1 MIKVTDYIVK
11 RLEEYG
17 IKHVFMISGGG
28 AMHLNDSFGKS
39 EKIEYICNHHEQ
51 ASAMAA
57 EGYSRVKGELSVVC
71 VTTGPGGINTL
82 NGVFGQWTDSV
93 PVLYIS
99 GQVKTETLTTSYP
112 EIHLRQIGD
121 QEADIISIVK
131 PITKFAEQVKNP
143 LDVKRILD
151 EAIHTA
157 ISGRP
162 GPVWIDVPMDIQG
175 TFINEEDLQLSV
187 NCHCERT
194 PLFLT
199 KCQEKKEVTRSDDAA
214 IQSSLVNKWI
224 ASSQVPRN
232 DEINIVIEEI
242 QKAKRPLIVAGSGI
256 NISKTR
262 ESLLDFLEKVKIPVV
277 TTHNGFDLIPSDHP
291 LYIGRIGTIGQRAG
305 NFAVQNADLILFL
318 GTRNNIRQVSY
329 DWENFGKKAKKIAVD
344 IDLAELNKPTFNP
357 DIAIN
362 ADLREFFT
370 VTLNWLQ
377 NKANSR
383 TVVLCHYPVIQGL
396 SNDGQIP
403 KQVRNDTVVDFPDFS
418 EWISW
423 CRERKEKYPAVL
435 PEYKNVKNFVNP
447 YFFVETLTKCLAEK
461 SITVTGNGTA
471 SVCAFQA
478 SVVKENQR
486 FICNSGC
493 ASMGYD
499 LPAAIGA
506 CFANNKKDVICLAG
520 DGSLMMN
527 IQELQTVK
535 HHNLPIKLFIL
546 NNNGYISIKQTQN
559 NFFNGLM
566 VASDKGSGVSFPDF
580 IKVAQAFDLPA
591 IRISNQDNLKDEI
604 EKILSTKGPVVCEV
618 MLQNDYIFQ
627 PKHSSEKLPNGK
639 FVSKPLEDMYPFLNR
654 DEFKENMPD
663 WDE

>member
-1 MIKVTDYIVK
+1 MKKRELILIKVTDYIVK

-28 AMHLNDSFGKS
+28 AMHLNDSFGRS

-99 GQVKTETLTTSYP
+99 GQAKTETLTTSYP
-112 EIHLRQIGD
+112 ERRLRQVGD

-131 PITKFAEQVKNP
+131 PITKFAEQIKNP
-143 LDVKRILD
+143 IEIKKILD
-151 EAIHTA
+151 KAIHTA

-175 TFINEEDLQLSV
+175 AFIDEEALVNFNSLTDEVFFDYKQLSSQIDNV
-187 NCHCERT
+187 I
-194 PLFLT
+194 
-199 KCQEKKEVTRSDDAA
+199 KE
-214 IQSSLVNKWI
+214 IK
-224 ASSQVPRN
+224 
-232 DEINIVIEEI
+232 
-242 QKAKRPLIVAGSGI
+242 KAKRPLIVAGSGI

-262 ESLLDFLEKVKIPVV
+262 ESLLDFLEKIKIPVV
-277 TTHNGFDLIPSDHP
+277 TTHNGFDLVPSNHP

-305 NFAVQNADLILFL
+305 NFAVQNADLIIFL

-329 DWENFGKKAKKIAVD
+329 DWKNFGKKAKKITVD
-344 IDLAELNKPTFNP
+344 IDLAELNKPTFKP

-362 ADLREFFT
+362 MDLRDFFSI
-370 VTLNWLQ
+370 TLNLFQ
-377 NKANSR
+377 S
-383 TVVLCHYPVIQGL
+383 L
-396 SNDGQIP
+396 SHDGQIP
-403 KQVRNDTVVDFPDFS
+403 KQVQNDTVADFPDFS
-418 EWISW
+418 KWISW
-423 CRERKEKYPAVL
+423 CIKRKAKYPVVL
-435 PEYKNVKNFVNP
+435 PEYKDVKDAVNP
-447 YFFVETLTKCLAEK
+447 YYFIETLTECLSEK

-471 SVCAFQA
+471 SVCTFQT

-499 LPAAIGA
+499 IPAAIGA
-506 CFANNKKDVICLAG
+506 CFANDKKDVICLAG

-546 NNNGYISIKQTQN
+546 NNNGYSSIKQTQN
-559 NFFNGLM
+559 NFFNGHM
-566 VASDKGSGVSFPDF
+566 IASDKNSGVSFPDF
-580 IKVAQAFDLPA
+580 IKVAEAFDLPA
-591 IRISNQDNLKDEI
+591 VRISNQDNLKDDI
-604 EKILSTKGPVVCEV
+604 EKVLSTKGPVVCEV

-627 PKHSSEKLPNGK
+627 PKHSSEKLPDGK

-654 DEFKENMPD
+654 DEFIENMPD

>member
-28 AMHLNDSFGKS
+28 AMHLNDSFGQS

-57 EGYSRVKGELSVVC
+57 EGYSRIKGELSVVC
-71 VTTGPGGINTL
+71 VTTGPGGLNTL

-112 EIHLRQIGD
+112 EMCLRQIGD

-131 PITKFAEQVKNP
+131 PITKFAEQIKNP

-151 EAIHTA
+151 EAIYTA
-157 ISGRP
+157 VSGRP
-162 GPVWIDVPMDIQG
+162 GPVWIDAPMDIQG
-175 TFINEEDLQLSV
+175 AFISEEELNDHYSENTPVTLNLIQGLSSNV
-187 NCHCERT
+187 LLLKSQNGKM
-194 PLFLT
+194 LNL
-199 KCQEKKEVTRSDDAA
+199 
-214 IQSSLVNKWI
+214 IQHDIS
-224 ASSQVPRN
+224 
-232 DEINIVIEEI
+232 IVIEEI

-262 ESLLDFLEKVKIPVV
+262 EDLLNFLEKVQIPVV

-291 LYIGRIGTIGQRAG
+291 LYVGRIGTIGQRAG
-305 NFAVQNADLILFL
+305 NFAVQNADLIIFL
-318 GTRNNIRQVSY
+318 GTRNNIRQISY
-329 DWENFGKKAKKIAVD
+329 DWKNFGKKAKKIVVD
-344 IDLAELNKPTFNP
+344 IDLAELNKPTFRP

-362 ADLREFFT
+362 MDLMDFFRVFEEKKT
-370 VTLNWLQ
+370 EIATSATSSPPLNDIYL
-377 NKANSR
+377 
-383 TVVLCHYPVIQGL
+383 
-396 SNDGQIP
+396 
-403 KQVRNDTVVDFPDFS
+403 
-418 EWISW
+418 EWKNW
-423 CRERKEKYPAVL
+423 CRERKEKYPVVL
-435 PEYKNVKNFVNP
+435 PEYKGVKNSVNP
-447 YFFVETLTKCLAEK
+447 YFFVETLTKCLNEK

-471 SVCAFQA
+471 SVCTFQA
-478 SVVKENQR
+478 SVVKKNQR

-520 DGSLMMN
+520 DGSIMMN

-546 NNNGYISIKQTQN
+546 NNDGYISIKQTQN
-559 NFFNGLM
+559 NFFNGRQI
-566 VASDKGSGVSFPDF
+566 ASGKESGVSFPDF
-580 IKVAQAFDLPA
+580 IKVAQAFDLSA
-591 IRISNQDNLKDEI
+591 LRITNQDNLKEEI
-604 EKILSTKGPVVCEV
+604 QKILSTKGTVVCEV

-627 PKHSSEKLPNGK
+627 PKHSSEKLPDGK
-639 FVSKPLEDMYPFLNR
+639 FVSKPLEDMYPFLDR

>member
-28 AMHLNDSFGKS
+28 AMHLNDSFGQS

-57 EGYSRVKGELSVVC
+57 EGYSRIKGELSVVC
-71 VTTGPGGINTL
+71 VTTGPGGLNTL

-112 EIHLRQIGD
+112 EMCLRQIGD

-131 PITKFAEQVKNP
+131 PITKFAEQIKNP

-151 EAIHTA
+151 EAIYTA
-157 ISGRP
+157 VSGRP
-162 GPVWIDVPMDIQG
+162 GPVWIDAPMDIQG
-175 TFINEEDLQLSV
+175 AFISEEELNDHYSENTPVTLNLIQGLSSNV
-187 NCHCERT
+187 SLLKSQNGKM
-194 PLFLT
+194 LNL
-199 KCQEKKEVTRSDDAA
+199 
-214 IQSSLVNKWI
+214 IQHDIS
-224 ASSQVPRN
+224 
-232 DEINIVIEEI
+232 IVIEEI

-262 ESLLDFLEKVKIPVV
+262 EDLLNFLEKVQIPVV

-291 LYIGRIGTIGQRAG
+291 LYVGRIGTIGQRAG
-305 NFAVQNADLILFL
+305 NFAVQNADLIIFL
-318 GTRNNIRQVSY
+318 GTRNNIRQISY
-329 DWENFGKKAKKIAVD
+329 DWKNFGKKAKKIVVD
-344 IDLAELNKPTFNP
+344 IDLAELNKPTFRP

-362 ADLREFFT
+362 MDLMDFFRVFEEKKT
-370 VTLNWLQ
+370 EIATSATSSPPLNDIYL
-377 NKANSR
+377 
-383 TVVLCHYPVIQGL
+383 
-396 SNDGQIP
+396 
-403 KQVRNDTVVDFPDFS
+403 
-418 EWISW
+418 EWKNW
-423 CRERKEKYPAVL
+423 CRERKEKYPVVL
-435 PEYKNVKNFVNP
+435 PEYKGVKNSVNP
-447 YFFVETLTKCLAEK
+447 YFFVETLTKCLNEK

-471 SVCAFQA
+471 SVCTFQA
-478 SVVKENQR
+478 SVVKKNQR

-520 DGSLMMN
+520 DGSIMMN

-546 NNNGYISIKQTQN
+546 NNDGYISIKQTQN
-559 NFFNGLM
+559 NFFNGRQT
-566 VASDKGSGVSFPDF
+566 ASGKESGVSFPDF

-591 IRISNQDNLKDEI
+591 VRITNQDNLKDEI
-604 EKILSTKGPVVCEV
+604 QKILSQKGSVVCEV

-627 PKHSSEKLPNGK
+627 PKHSSEKLPDGK
-639 FVSKPLEDMYPFLNR
+639 FISKPLEDMYPFLYR

>member
-28 AMHLNDSFGKS
+28 AMHLNDSFGRS

-51 ASAMAA
+51 ASSMAA

-99 GQVKTETLTTSYP
+99 GQVKTETLITSYP
-112 EIHLRQIGD
+112 EIPLRQIGD
-121 QEADIISIVK
+121 QEVDIISIVK
-131 PITKFAEQVKNP
+131 PVTKYAKQITSSSDIKT
-143 LDVKRILD
+143 ILD
-151 EAIHTA
+151 EAIYTA

-162 GPVWIDVPMDIQG
+162 GPVWIDIPMDIQG
-175 TFINEEDLQLSV
+175 AFINEE
-187 NCHCERT
+187 E
-194 PLFLT
+194 
-199 KCQEKKEVTRSDDAA
+199 
-214 IQSSLVNKWI
+214 LVNFNQEETE
-224 ASSQVPRN
+224 AVTLNQVQGLSK
-232 DEINIVIEEI
+232 DEQMLKQVQHDISTTIEEI

-262 ESLLDFLEKVKIPVV
+262 EDLLNFLEKVQIPVV
-277 TTHNGFDLIPSDHP
+277 TTHNGFGLIPSDHP
-291 LYIGRIGTIGQRAG
+291 LYVGRIGIIGQRAG
-305 NFAVQNADLILFL
+305 NFAVQNADLIIFL
-318 GTRNNIRQVSY
+318 GTRNNIRQISY
-329 DWENFGKKAKKIAVD
+329 DWKNFGRKAKKIVVD
-344 IDLAELNKPTFNP
+344 IDFAELNKLTFKP

-362 ADLREFFT
+362 ADLKDFFRGFGQAVILSEQSERED
-370 VTLNWLQ
+370 LPRQLPPDSHASN
-377 NKANSR
+377 AAS
-383 TVVLCHYPVIQGL
+383 GL
-396 SNDGQIP
+396 
-403 KQVRNDTVVDFPDFS
+403 VAENDTTA
-418 EWISW
+418 WLNW
-423 CRERKEKYPAVL
+423 CRERKEKYPVVL
-435 PEYKNVKNFVNP
+435 PEYKTVKNAVNP
-447 YFFVETLTKCLAEK
+447 YYFVETLTKCLAGK
-461 SITVTGNGTA
+461 SITVSGNGTA
-471 SVCAFQA
+471 SVCTFQA
-478 SVVKENQR
+478 SVVKKNQR
-486 FICNSGC
+486 FILNSGC

-546 NNNGYISIKQTQN
+546 NNDGYISIKQTQN
-559 NFFNGLM
+559 NFFEGRQT
-566 VASDKGSGVSFPDF
+566 ASGKESGVSFPDF

-591 IRISNQDNLKDEI
+591 VRISNQDNLKDAI

-618 MLQNDYIFQ
+618 MLQNNYIFQ
-627 PKHSSEKLPNGK
+627 PKHSSEKLADGK
-639 FVSKPLEDMYPFLNR
+639 FVSKPLEDMYPFLSR

>member
-28 AMHLNDSFGKS
+28 AMHLNDSFGQS

-57 EGYSRVKGELSVVC
+57 EGYSRIKGELSVVC
-71 VTTGPGGINTL
+71 VTTGPGGLNTL

-112 EIHLRQIGD
+112 EMCLRQIGD

-131 PITKFAEQVKNP
+131 PITKFAEQIKNP

-151 EAIHTA
+151 EAIYTA
-157 ISGRP
+157 VSGRP
-162 GPVWIDVPMDIQG
+162 GPVWIDAPMDIQG
-175 TFINEEDLQLSV
+175 AFISEEELNDPYSENTPVTLNLIQGLSSNV
-187 NCHCERT
+187 SLLKSQNGKM
-194 PLFLT
+194 LNL
-199 KCQEKKEVTRSDDAA
+199 
-214 IQSSLVNKWI
+214 IQHDIS
-224 ASSQVPRN
+224 
-232 DEINIVIEEI
+232 IVIEEI

-262 ESLLDFLEKVKIPVV
+262 EDLLNFLEKVQIPVV

-291 LYIGRIGTIGQRAG
+291 LYVGRIGTIGQRAG
-305 NFAVQNADLILFL
+305 NFAVQNADLIIFL
-318 GTRNNIRQVSY
+318 GTRNNIRQISY
-329 DWENFGKKAKKIAVD
+329 DWKNFGKKAKKIVVD
-344 IDLAELNKPTFNP
+344 IDLAELNKPTFRP

-362 ADLREFFT
+362 MDLMDFFRVFEEKKT
-370 VTLNWLQ
+370 EIATSATSSPPLNDIYL
-377 NKANSR
+377 
-383 TVVLCHYPVIQGL
+383 
-396 SNDGQIP
+396 
-403 KQVRNDTVVDFPDFS
+403 
-418 EWISW
+418 EWKNW
-423 CRERKEKYPAVL
+423 CRERKEKYPVVL
-435 PEYKNVKNFVNP
+435 PEYKGVKNSVNP
-447 YFFVETLTKCLAEK
+447 YFFVETLTKCLNEK

-471 SVCAFQA
+471 SVCTFQA
-478 SVVKENQR
+478 SVVKKNQR

-520 DGSLMMN
+520 DGSIMMN

-546 NNNGYISIKQTQN
+546 NNDGYISIKQTQN
-559 NFFNGLM
+559 NFFNGR
-566 VASDKGSGVSFPDF
+566 
-580 IKVAQAFDLPA
+580 Q
-591 IRISNQDNLKDEI
+591 
-604 EKILSTKGPVVCEV
+604 
-618 MLQNDYIFQ
+618 
-627 PKHSSEKLPNGK
+627 
-639 FVSKPLEDMYPFLNR
+639 
-654 DEFKENMPD
+654 
-663 WDE
+663 

>member
-28 AMHLNDSFGKS
+28 AMHLNDSFGQS

-57 EGYSRVKGELSVVC
+57 EGYSRIKGELSVVC
-71 VTTGPGGINTL
+71 VTTGPGGLNTL

-112 EIHLRQIGD
+112 EMCLRQIGD

-131 PITKFAEQVKNP
+131 PITKFAEQIKNP

-151 EAIHTA
+151 EAIYTA
-157 ISGRP
+157 VSGRP
-162 GPVWIDVPMDIQG
+162 GPVWIDAPMDIQG
-175 TFINEEDLQLSV
+175 AFISEEELNDPYSENTPVTLNLIQGLSSNV
-187 NCHCERT
+187 SLLKSQNGKM
-194 PLFLT
+194 LNL
-199 KCQEKKEVTRSDDAA
+199 
-214 IQSSLVNKWI
+214 IQHDIS
-224 ASSQVPRN
+224 
-232 DEINIVIEEI
+232 IVIEEI

-262 ESLLDFLEKVKIPVV
+262 EDLLNFLEKVQIPVV

-291 LYIGRIGTIGQRAG
+291 LYVGRIGTIGQRAG
-305 NFAVQNADLILFL
+305 NFAVQNADLIIFL
-318 GTRNNIRQVSY
+318 GTRNNIRQISY
-329 DWENFGKKAKKIAVD
+329 DWKNFGKKAKKIAVD
-344 IDLAELNKPTFNP
+344 IDLAELNKPTFKP

-362 ADLREFFT
+362 ADLREFFRVFEEKKT
-370 VTLNWLQ
+370 EIATSATSSPPLNDIYL
-377 NKANSR
+377 
-383 TVVLCHYPVIQGL
+383 
-396 SNDGQIP
+396 
-403 KQVRNDTVVDFPDFS
+403 
-418 EWISW
+418 EWKNW
-423 CRERKEKYPAVL
+423 CRERKEKYPVVL
-435 PEYKNVKNFVNP
+435 PEYKGVKNSVNP
-447 YFFVETLTKCLAEK
+447 YFFVETLTKCLNEK

-471 SVCAFQA
+471 SVCTFQA
-478 SVVKENQR
+478 SVVKKNQR

-520 DGSLMMN
+520 DGSIMMN

-546 NNNGYISIKQTQN
+546 NNDGYISIKQTQN
-559 NFFNGLM
+559 NFFNGRQI
-566 VASDKGSGVSFPDF
+566 ASGKESGVSFPDF
-580 IKVAQAFDLPA
+580 IKVAQAFDLSA
-591 IRISNQDNLKDEI
+591 LRITNQDNLKEEI
-604 EKILSTKGPVVCEV
+604 QKILSTKGTVVCEV

-627 PKHSSEKLPNGK
+627 PKHSSEKLPDGK
-639 FVSKPLEDMYPFLNR
+639 FVSKPLEDMYPFLDR